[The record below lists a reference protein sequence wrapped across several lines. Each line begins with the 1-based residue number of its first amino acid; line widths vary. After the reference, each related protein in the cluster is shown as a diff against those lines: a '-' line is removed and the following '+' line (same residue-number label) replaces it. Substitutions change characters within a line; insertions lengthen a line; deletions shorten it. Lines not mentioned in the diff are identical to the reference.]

1 MRGRA
6 VVDDFNN
13 RRSLRLITAEAAV
26 KIGSRSVQIEGLTH
40 VGEKLLHG
48 DNIVKTDTQMA
59 GTKVPSQSSLII
71 QNLESW

>member
-26 KIGSRSVQIEGLTH
+26 KIGSRSVQIEG
-40 VGEKLLHG
+40 
-48 DNIVKTDTQMA
+48 N
-59 GTKVPSQSSLII
+59 GTKIMDGRTQPKISKISIDVNSKRK
-71 QNLESW
+71 